1 MDNLSHIAFAMLLF
15 EQRRREAEAW
25 RKQSDLIAE
34 SEQAT
39 DERRESLFAHIKRWL
54 RIDKMR
60 AQTQEERDARHAHAI

>member
-1 MDNLSHIAFAMLLF
+1 MDHISQIALATILF

-54 RIDKMR
+54 RVEKTQ
-60 AQTQEERDARHAHAI
+60 AQAQEESDARHAHAI